1 MRAVPYDATRQALH
15 TPEKGVKEG
24 ETAKSIFPLRLVD
37 KKFDI
42 DPNEQAEIEAAL
54 AAVGLSGF
62 ERFNQNGSQA
72 FAVWN
77 AGRGE
82 VYG

>member
-1 MRAVPYDATRQALH
+1 M
-15 TPEKGVKEG
+15 KEG